1 MHHVRPCACCRL
13 SKGALFDAPNSAFM
27 AIVDWYTGPEGVYAC
42 RARQIEDQNRQL
54 AGHANRV
61 EQQQA
66 EMALQLRELTKR
78 LQQTSTENEQLSEEI
93 RSLRDAVKVIRIP
106 RFNAWLCAFS
116 GLHSSMV
123 IRWELC

>member
-1 MHHVRPCACCRL
+1 M
-13 SKGALFDAPNSAFM
+13 
-27 AIVDWYTGPEGVYAC
+27 YAC

-78 LQQTSTENEQLSEEI
+78 LQQTTTENEQLSEEV
-93 RSLRDAVKVIRIP
+93 RSLRNAVKVIRIP
-106 RFNAWLCAFS
+106 HSNAWLCA
-116 GLHSSMV
+116 
-123 IRWELC
+123 I